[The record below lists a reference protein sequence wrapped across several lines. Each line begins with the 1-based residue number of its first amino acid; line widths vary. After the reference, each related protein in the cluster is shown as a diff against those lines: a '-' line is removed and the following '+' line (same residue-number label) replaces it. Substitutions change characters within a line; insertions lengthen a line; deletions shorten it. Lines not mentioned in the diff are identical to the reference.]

1 MRVKTLT
8 LIFFTL
14 LIPDVLFVTYFAFEP
29 TTVQL
34 FVESYTPRWI
44 LGGLADNPVAV
55 IVFFAFLYAIV
66 LGSALL
72 YVLVSNI
79 FKRLGRTNEQ

>member
-1 MRVKTLT
+1 MRVKTLA
-8 LIFFTL
+8 LLFFIL
-14 LIPDVLFVTYFAFEP
+14 LIPDVLFIAYFAFEP
-29 TTVQL
+29 TTVEL
-34 FVESYTPRWI
+34 FVESYIPQSI

-66 LGSALL
+66 LGSAFL
-72 YVLVSNI
+72 YVLASNI

>member
-1 MRVKTLT
+1 MRVNTLL
-8 LIFFTL
+8 LIFFIL
-14 LIPDVLFVTYFAFEP
+14 LIPDVLFVGYFAFDP

-34 FVESYTPRWI
+34 FVESYIPRWI

-66 LGSALL
+66 FGSALL
-72 YVLVSNI
+72 YVLVSSI